1 MIEEFSVQPASS
13 VPATAES
20 GCIPEPVGKRD
31 AWESRRFLIW
41 RKEIAGMLDANL
53 ANLEALAHGFVHK
66 HLQRRTGF

>member
-20 GCIPEPVGKRD
+20 GCLREAVAKRD

-41 RKEIAGMLDANL
+41 REEIAGMLDANL
-53 ANLEALAHGFVHK
+53 ANLEALAHGFVPK